1 MQTRF
6 LLGPAGS
13 GKTFR
18 CLAEIRAALKNSP
31 DGAPLILIA
40 PKQATFQLE
49 RQLLADEGLP
59 GYARLQIFS
68 FERLADFILT
78 QLQKP
83 PAKMLSEEG
92 RVMVL
97 RALLSQNKEQLK
109 IFRSSAKMPGF
120 AQQLSLLLREL
131 QRHQLA
137 PAKLL
142 KLSDQTKNAPHL
154 SAKLHDMAL
163 LLEGY
168 FNWLKGHGLQDAN
181 RLLDLAANALRIEKQ
196 KVHIAGLWLDG
207 FAEMTP
213 QEMDLM
219 AALVPKCDTATLAFC
234 LERSQTENLSA
245 LSIWSVV
252 NKTFQEC
259 HARLSALRECKVEVE
274 DLSRDAAQTRFAQS
288 PALRHLENYWTRPAP
303 FADSE
308 PSVISKSLRLVAC
321 GNPEAEAILAAHEIL
336 RFVRGGGR
344 FREVAVLL
352 RQFDGYHDALRRT
365 FSRYEIPCFLDRRES
380 AAHHPLVELTRGAL
394 RIAAF
399 GWEHDDWFCALKTGL
414 VTDKEGAI
422 DELENESLARGWR
435 KETWLRPLNFGEHQ
449 SALSHLEKL
458 RQRVIPPFQKFAD
471 RIKKSPPN
479 GTDLGDAILALWV
492 DLDVEKKLEDWAESN
507 PIHATIW
514 DQMQDWLKNI
524 SQAFP
529 SESMSVAEWLPILES
544 GWSGMTV
551 GAIPPAL
558 DQVLIGT
565 IDRSRNPDLRLA
577 LVLGLNES
585 IFPAPPK
592 SGNLI
597 TESDQ
602 AELAKQNIFIGPNKL
617 ELLGR
622 ERFYGYIACTRARE
636 RLVLTCAAQDND
648 GRALNP
654 SPFFSLVQQLFPAL
668 PMEKFSQNQ
677 NWVRAEHSCELVAP
691 LLRAKIDGEGD
702 EALEKLGGLSA
713 FDPVRERLAEFS
725 TATEQQKLSPETIE
739 QLYGSTLQSSVSALE
754 QYAACPFRFFVSA
767 GLRAEERK
775 SFELDVREQGSFQHA
790 VLAKFHEELRD
801 EQKRWRDVSVP
812 EARGRIGRI
821 AEELKSSFHDGL
833 LRSDAQTDFAAR
845 SMTASLQDF
854 IATIV
859 GWMSQ
864 YEFDP
869 HAVELGFGTKEKLL
883 PSWEMDLGDN
893 HKLAFRGVID
903 RIDICPLPGGEEAL
917 AVVIDY
923 KSSAKQ
929 LDPLL
934 LANGLQLQLP
944 AYLAL
949 LKQLPDAGKIF
960 GMKRLVPAGVFYV
973 NLRGKFNGGKTR
985 DEVLENAGD
994 SQCSAYTHSGRFDLT
1009 ALKHLDNRGETKG
1022 TQFKY
1027 QLKKNGEPYA
1037 NSREIMQPQ
1046 DFENLL
1052 AQVEEQLVR
1061 IGREIFSGNARI
1073 DPYQKGNMRACDQ
1086 CDYQPICRI
1095 DPWTHSYRPLK
1106 DPSAHSLAC
1115 PPNTR
1120 D

>member
-1 MQTRF
+1 MRF

-18 CLAEIRAALKNSP
+18 CLAEIRAALKSSP
-31 DGAPLILIA
+31 DGASLILIA

-49 RQLLADEGLP
+49 RQLLADESSP

-78 QLQKP
+78 KLEE
-83 PAKMLSEEG
+83 PAAKLLSDEG

-97 RALLSQNKEQLK
+97 RALLSQHKDELK
-109 IFRSSAKMPGF
+109 IFRSSARMPGF

-142 KLSDQTKNAPHL
+142 KVSGQTKSTPQL
-154 SAKLHDMAL
+154 SAKLHDLAL
-163 LLEGY
+163 LLEKY
-168 FNWLKGHGLQDAN
+168 FDWLKEHELQDAN
-181 RLLDLAANALRIEKQ
+181 RLLDLAADGLRIEKQ
-196 KVHIAGLWLDG
+196 KIHIGGLWLDG

-213 QEMDLM
+213 QEINLL
-219 AALVPKCDTATLAFC
+219 AALVPNCDTATLAFC
-234 LERSQTENLSA
+234 LESQARPERNLRS

-252 NKTFQEC
+252 SKTFHDC
-259 HARLSALRECKVEVE
+259 FARMSALPDCKIEIE
-274 DLSRDAAQTRFAQS
+274 NLERDIAKSRFAQS
-288 PALRHLENYWTRPAP
+288 APIRHLETHWTQPSP
-303 FADSE
+303 FENSDAVAISG
-308 PSVISKSLRLVAC
+308 SVRVASC
-321 GNPEAEAILAAHEIL
+321 ANPEAEAILAAHEVL

-352 RQFDGYHDALRRT
+352 RQFDGYHDALRRI
-365 FSRYEIPCFLDRRES
+365 FSRYEIPFFLDRRES
-380 AAHHPLVELTRGAL
+380 AAHHPIVELTRSAL
-394 RIAAF
+394 RLAAF

-414 VTDKEGAI
+414 VTDRDDSV
-422 DELENESLARGWR
+422 DELENESLARGWK
-435 KETWLRPLNFGEHQ
+435 KETWLHPFDFGEHPKP
-449 SALSHLEKL
+449 HLEKL
-458 RQRVIPPFQKFAD
+458 RQRVVQPFQKFAE
-471 RIKKSPPN
+471 RLKKNSSN
-479 GTDLGDAILALWV
+479 GTELGEVIRVLWADLKI
-492 DLDVEKKLEDWAESN
+492 EEKLEAWAESN
-507 PIHATIW
+507 PVHGTVW

-524 SQAFP
+524 SRAFP
-529 SESMSVAEWLPILES
+529 AESMELTEWLPILES

-585 IFPAPPK
+585 VFPAPPK
-592 SGNLI
+592 SGNLL
-597 TESDQ
+597 TEFDQ
-602 AELAKQNIFIGPNKL
+602 AELAKQNIFLGPSKL

-622 ERFYGYIACTRARE
+622 ERFYGYVACTRSRE

-648 GRALNP
+648 GRVLNP
-654 SPFFSLVQQLFPAL
+654 SSFFSLLQQLFPAL
-668 PMEKFSQNQ
+668 PVEKFSPRE
-677 NWVRAEHSCELVAP
+677 NWLDAEHPCELTAPLIRLQVTGESDDLLKQVAELPAFDSVRA
-691 LLRAKIDGEGD
+691 
-702 EALEKLGGLSA
+702 
-713 FDPVRERLAEFS
+713 RLASFCSASANE
-725 TATEQQKLSPETIE
+725 KLSPAIVEE
-739 QLYGSTLQSSVSALE
+739 LYGDTLQSSVSALE
-754 QYAACPFRFFVSA
+754 QFAACPFRFFVSV

-775 SFELDVREQGSFQHA
+775 LFELDVREQGSFQHE
-790 VLAKFHEELRD
+790 VLAKFHEELRG
-801 EQKRWRDVSVP
+801 ENKRWRDVPPFES
-812 EARGRIGRI
+812 RQRISRI
-821 AEELKSSFHDGL
+821 AEKLKGSFRDGL

-845 SMTASLQDF
+845 SMTESLQDF
-854 IATIV
+854 VETIV
-859 GWMSQ
+859 GWMAQ

-869 HAVELGFGTKEKLL
+869 HIVELGFGTKEKIL
-883 PSWEMDLGDN
+883 PAWEIDLGEN
-893 HKLAFRGVID
+893 HKLAFRGIID
-903 RIDICPLPGGEEAL
+903 RVDICPLPGGEEAL

-929 LDPLL
+929 IDPLL

-949 LKQLPDAGKIF
+949 LKQLPDAEKIF
-960 GMKRLVPAGVFYV
+960 GVKRLIPAGVFYV

-985 DEVLENAGD
+985 EEVLGNSSD
-994 SQCSAYTHSGRFDLT
+994 SRCKAYTHSGRFDLT
-1009 ALKHLDNRGETKG
+1009 ALKQLDNRGETKG

-1046 DFENLL
+1046 DFEDLL
-1052 AQVEEQLVR
+1052 AQVEAQLVR
-1061 IGREIFSGNARI
+1061 IGREIFSGNAKI
-1073 DPYQKGNMRACDQ
+1073 DPYQKGNTRACDQ

-1095 DPWTHSYRPLK
+1095 DPWTHLYRALR
-1106 DPSAHSLAC
+1106 DTSAHSLAR